1 MGSVF
6 LTLSVTV
13 ERYYSVCHP
22 LRPFRA
28 KKLLLPLAILISVA
42 YNVPKFFEFERKWVE
57 HDDGTHDLVIESTPL
72 RRDKWYTILYV
83 FGSKFVL
90 VEVVPYIIL
99 VVLNSLIWLRVKHLI
114 RMRTECGI
122 DSGRSQ
128 HLLSRVTMS
137 WINVF
142 RVEKLYN
149 SKLKVV
155 LILSG
160 KEQQKHKGHYKNLA

>member
-1 MGSVF
+1 MAHIGRVGSVF

-42 YNVPKFFEFERKWVE
+42 YNVPKFFEFEQEWVE
-57 HDDGTHDLVIESTPL
+57 NVDGDEVTHNLVIQSSPM

-99 VVLNSLIWLRVKHLI
+99 IVLNSLIWIRVKQLI

-122 DSGRSQ
+122 DSGEFC
-128 HLLSRVTMS
+128 T
-137 WINVF
+137 
-142 RVEKLYN
+142 
-149 SKLKVV
+149 
-155 LILSG
+155 
-160 KEQQKHKGHYKNLA
+160 